1 MIFRKLILFGILHFI
16 CIAVHGQEV
25 PTAIVKLVPST
36 GSTLQGEVIVTQFDN
51 GISIKGKIS
60 GLTPGLH
67 GFHIHEKGDLGNN
80 CKNAGGHFNPFGYN
94 HGDPRDL
101 KRHIGDLGNIDA
113 DQNGEAVVNIF
124 DQQATLNPSSRAYVG
139 DLAIVVHSG
148 EDDLGRGGNAE
159 SLKTGNAGSRIGCGI
174 IEVQRSRSSQNE
186 AQFGSPTEQSREA
199 IVYLT
204 PGSNPNIVGNLKVI
218 STENGVIIQGKIT
231 GLTPGLHGFHIHET
245 GDLGNQC
252 KNAGGHFNPFG
263 EDHGGPQ
270 DAVRH
275 VGDLGNILADETGTA
290 DVYIFDVQ
298 PSLDPQSQAYVANRA
313 IVVHEGTDDL
323 GKGNNPESLKTGN
336 AGARDGC
343 GVIEI
348 VEKSAKILLQ
358 QQQQT
363 YPVIEFPVAHQPSF
377 ASVRLVPG
385 VSHSVRGQ
393 LTISRV
399 GSQSGIMIK
408 GRVTGLAPGLHG
420 FHIHEKGDLGN
431 ACQNAG
437 GHFNPFG
444 MNHGGPNDPIRHVGD
459 LGNILAD
466 ASGTANINIIDAQ
479 PSLNPVSKAYIGN
492 LAIVIHSGTDDLGR
506 GGNEESL
513 KTGNAGSRVACG
525 VIAVHAQQQPLIPQI
540 PNQQTMTNPAIVNLI
555 PGSNPDLSG
564 KLTII
569 SSSEGIHIEGTV
581 HGLTPG
587 LHGFH
592 IHEKGDLGNK
602 CKAAGGH
609 FNPFNETH
617 GAPESK
623 HRHVGDLGNIEADS
637 TGTARIDIRDSMSC
651 FDKNLQNNILNLAIV
666 IHALPDDLGKGG
678 NPESLKTGNAG
689 ARVGCG
695 LIVIPQETASSA
707 SVTLLNATD
716 QSLTSGELSVTAVE
730 GGVLVTGEVTG
741 LSPGLHGFHIHENGD
756 LGDSCKNAGGHFNP
770 YQMNHGGPDSA
781 ERHVGDLG
789 NIEADENGVA
799 TIQIFDTQP
808 SLDPSSTA
816 YIGNRAFVVHD
827 GVDDLGQGGNDES
840 LITGNAGARVAC
852 GITIVNQP
860 RSEQQPQQQVQQV
873 QQVQQEQQQIGEEA
887 IVDLQPG
894 SDPKLRGRL
903 TITAVQDGVLIEG
916 QITGLSPGLHG
927 FHIHENGDLG
937 NECKNAGPHFNPFN
951 RNHGEPNSNERHV
964 GDLGNILADENGI
977 ARIHVFD
984 AQPSLDTSSQAY
996 VGNRAIVVHASPDD
1010 LGQGGNPESLKT
1022 GNAGSRLGCGVILI
1036 QKQNQQ
1042 THPEGAQVLRR
1053 SKRELMMD
1061 GFFPNYFQDNFAFSA
1076 SNHFSGKPKSARVK
1090 IVPGTSK
1097 SVMGDLQITAVHGG
1111 IIIKGQIFGLKPG
1124 LHGFHFHEKGDLG
1137 NQCQNAAG
1145 HFNPFDATHG
1155 DIHDFHRHVGDLGN
1169 IKANSKGVA
1178 HVDILDKKA
1187 SLDPHSPAFVG
1198 HRTLVVHADKDD
1210 LGRGDNEDSK
1220 RTGNSGSRVGC
1231 GIVEVETTSHHG
1243 PHKAHSAF
1251 GSQIHHGGLD
1261 LHQGHGGDH
1270 LQHQGHSGGSFH
1282 HQGHGGGHL
1291 HHQGAVGHL
1300 QLHQGLNNQHPHQ
1313 GGHHQGPNN
1322 QHLHQGGHH
1331 QGPNNQHL
1339 HQGGHNQ
1346 DPNNQHL
1353 HEGGHHQG
1361 HNNLHPHQGRHHQQ
1375 GPHSNSEGHLN
1386 PSPQGSHHHGAPI
1399 YRPTK
1404 SPRLNL
1410 NFNFGPYKGGI
1421 KKYY

>member
-1 MIFRKLILFGILHFI
+1 MVFIFTDDIRKLLLFGILHLI
-16 CIAVHGQEV
+16 CMRSW
-25 PTAIVKLVPST
+25 TS
-36 GSTLQGEVIVTQFDN
+36 
-51 GISIKGKIS
+51 KIS

-113 DQNGEAVVNIF
+113 DQNGEAVVNIY

-186 AQFGSPTEQSREA
+186 AQFASPTEQSREA

-204 PGSNPNIVGNLKVI
+204 PGSNPNIVGNLKVT

-313 IVVHEGTDDL
+313 IVVHQGTDDL

-348 VEKSAKILLQ
+348 VEKSAKVLLQ
-358 QQQQT
+358 EPQQT
-363 YPVIEFPVAHQPSF
+363 YPVIEFPIAHQPSF

-399 GSQSGIMIK
+399 GSQNGIMIK
-408 GRVTGLAPGLHG
+408 GRVTGLAPGVHG
-420 FHIHEKGDLGN
+420 FHIHERGDLGN

-444 MNHGGPNDPIRHVGD
+444 MNHGGPNDAIRHVGD

-479 PSLNPVSKAYIGN
+479 PSLNPISKAYIGN

-540 PNQQTMTNPAIVNLI
+540 PTQQTMTNTAVVNLI

-564 KLTII
+564 KLTIS

-581 HGLTPG
+581 EGLRPG

-592 IHEKGDLGNK
+592 IHEKGDLGDK

-637 TGTARIDIRDSMSC
+637 SGRARIDIRDSMSC
-651 FDKNLQNNILNLAIV
+651 LDKNLKNNILNLAIV

-678 NPESLKTGNAG
+678 NPESLKTGNA
-689 ARVGCG
+689 
-695 LIVIPQETASSA
+695 
-707 SVTLLNATD
+707 
-716 QSLTSGELSVTAVE
+716 
-730 GGVLVTGEVTG
+730 GEVTG

-789 NIEADENGVA
+789 NIEAEENGVA

-816 YIGNRAFVVHD
+816 YIGDRAFVVHD

-852 GITIVNQP
+852 GITVVNQL
-860 RSEQQPQQQVQQV
+860 RSEQQPQQEV
-873 QQVQQEQQQIGEEA
+873 QQVQQEQQQI
-887 IVDLQPG
+887 
-894 SDPKLRGRL
+894 
-903 TITAVQDGVLIEG
+903 
-916 QITGLSPGLHG
+916 
-927 FHIHENGDLG
+927 
-937 NECKNAGPHFNPFN
+937 
-951 RNHGEPNSNERHV
+951 RNHGEPNSEERHV

-1022 GNAGSRLGCGVILI
+1022 GNAGSRLGCGIILI

-1042 THPEGAQVLRR
+1042 THNEGVQVLQRK
-1053 SKRELMMD
+1053 KRELMMD
-1061 GFFPNYFQDNFAFSA
+1061 GFFPNYFQDPFAFSA
-1076 SNHFSGKPKSARVK
+1076 SDHFSGKPKSARVK

-1111 IIIKGQIFGLKPG
+1111 IIIKGTIFGLKPG
-1124 LHGFHFHEKGDLG
+1124 LHGFHFHEEGDLG
-1137 NQCQNAAG
+1137 NECKNAAG

-1178 HVDILDKKA
+1178 HVDIFDKKA

-1210 LGRGDNEDSK
+1210 LGRGNNKDSK

-1231 GIVEVETTSHHG
+1231 GIVEVETKSHHG

-1251 GSQIHHGGLD
+1251 GSQIHHGGLG

-1270 LQHQGHSGGSFH
+1270 LQHQGHGICVRGLIFLCSG
-1282 HQGHGGGHL
+1282 
-1291 HHQGAVGHL
+1291 
-1300 QLHQGLNNQHPHQ
+1300 
-1313 GGHHQGPNN
+1313 
-1322 QHLHQGGHH
+1322 
-1331 QGPNNQHL
+1331 
-1339 HQGGHNQ
+1339 
-1346 DPNNQHL
+1346 
-1353 HEGGHHQG
+1353 
-1361 HNNLHPHQGRHHQQ
+1361 
-1375 GPHSNSEGHLN
+1375 
-1386 PSPQGSHHHGAPI
+1386 SPYFMLWEPCFLCSVTFFLSSRADD
-1399 YRPTK
+1399 
-1404 SPRLNL
+1404 LVL
-1410 NFNFGPYKGGI
+1410 
-1421 KKYY
+1421 